1 MNPIHFRWILHV
13 SGGAERLEW
22 FCGVKIQIKVF
33 ILIIITLIIFFV
45 ACVCVWGG
53 VVVVVKNVV
62 FQVTIQVLN
71 EKPKTC
77 MP

>member
-1 MNPIHFRWILHV
+1 M
-13 SGGAERLEW
+13 
-22 FCGVKIQIKVF
+22 
-33 ILIIITLIIFFV
+33 
-45 ACVCVWGG
+45 CVWGG